1 MELISCDSNSF
12 HTCLNNLMA
21 YVRFWI
27 SALYTSKISPS
38 PIRKSLWKFLVP
50 SMMFWKL
57 MEDLNNIPEEG
68 KEGEDKLLFLFL
80 WINATMIKN
89 QDFHIRNTS
98 EPGRKPAG
106 QGPGTQT
113 EAHHGAQAPTTAQSK
128 WLLRYLN
135 NSTAIL
141 SPFQKGQPKSLI
153 GETFPRFDFFVI
165 RSMGCFWLTMNL
177 KQLKKKNYRS
187 GNFVM
192 TKWYSPS
199 MTDRNIF
206 HEANPLYS

>member
-38 PIRKSLWKFLVP
+38 PMRKSLWKFLVP
-50 SMMFWKL
+50 SLMFWKL
-57 MEDLNNIPEEG
+57 MEDLNNIPKEE

-80 WINATMIKN
+80 RISATMIKN
-89 QDFHIRNTS
+89 QDFHIRNIS
-98 EPGRKPAG
+98 EPSRKPAG
-106 QGPGTQT
+106 QGPRTQT
-113 EAHHGAQAPTTAQSK
+113 EAHHGARAPTIAQSK
-128 WLLRYLN
+128 RFLRYLN

-141 SPFQKGQPKSLI
+141 SPFQRGQPKNLI
-153 GETFPRFDFFVI
+153 GEIFPRFDVFVS

-177 KQLKKKNYRS
+177 KPFKKK
-187 GNFVM
+187 
-192 TKWYSPS
+192 TQK
-199 MTDRNIF
+199 
-206 HEANPLYS
+206 L